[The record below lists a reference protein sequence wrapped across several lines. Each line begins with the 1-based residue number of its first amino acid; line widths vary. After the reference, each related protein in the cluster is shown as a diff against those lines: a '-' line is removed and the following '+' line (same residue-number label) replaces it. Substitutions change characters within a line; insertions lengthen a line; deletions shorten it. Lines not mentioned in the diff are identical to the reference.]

1 MQELLI
7 VAAIVFGI
15 NVLPAF
21 APPTWTVLAYFALT
35 QELQMAALIVVG
47 VISAASGRWVLASI
61 FRKYSHKL
69 PASYVVNMENAATHV
84 NKSAHHTRALLAL
97 FLISPLSSAQLFEA
111 AGIMKSIALRPLV
124 SAFAAGRMVTYSV
137 TVTSASAV
145 AASSVGELITES
157 MTSPGAIAL
166 QIAMIVGLVAL
177 GNIRWKPHAP
187 VS

>member
-1 MQELLI
+1 
-7 VAAIVFGI
+7 
-15 NVLPAF
+15 
-21 APPTWTVLAYFALT
+21 
-35 QELQMAALIVVG
+35 
-47 VISAASGRWVLASI
+47 
-61 FRKYSHKL
+61 
-69 PASYVVNMENAATHV
+69 
-84 NKSAHHTRALLAL
+84 
-97 FLISPLSSAQLFEA
+97 
-111 AGIMKSIALRPLV
+111 MKSIALRPLV

-177 GNIRWKPHAP
+177 GNIKWKPHAP